1 LARIGSDLK
10 AVLNI
15 CYRFLAQI
23 VADHAELKDLKSKLT
38 PKIAA
43 KS

>member
-15 CYRFLAQI
+15 SYRFLAQI

-38 PKIAA
+38 PKVSA

>member
-1 LARIGSDLK
+1 LAKIVSDLK

-23 VADHAELKDLKSKLT
+23 VADHVELKHFKSKLT